1 MPTGS
6 ITRVSVS
13 LPVLKTARP
22 ALSALR
28 ARAIEIEGLLAVDVT
43 ETAQSAHTYPDYA
56 WALAQ
61 TPAVALG
68 YVGVALCGPK
78 KQIAR
83 LTGSLP
89 LLR

>member
-28 ARAIEIEGLLAVDVT
+28 VRAIETEGLLAVDVT
-43 ETAQSAHTYPDYA
+43 ETAQSAHTYPGLCA
-56 WALAQ
+56 GTGAN
-61 TPAVALG
+61 PG
-68 YVGVALCGPK
+68 GGFGVCGS
-78 KQIAR
+78 
-83 LTGSLP
+83 GSV
-89 LLR
+89 RAEKANR